1 MKLERRDR
9 DERRWSHRLLV
20 VLALVLTGIHLYLG
34 FVAPFVADSDASRF
48 IIISV
53 LFVSGIVVYFTSLWR
68 PIYYL
73 VGTALALYLGQL
85 WLLGGMQYFVIGSI
99 TGVVSTVFMVL
110 TFYLFYREEEFFA
123 D

>member
-9 DERRWSHRLLV
+9 DERRWLHRLLV

-34 FVAPFVADSDASRF
+34 FAAPFVADSDAARF
-48 IIISV
+48 IVIAV

-85 WLLGGMQYFVIGSI
+85 WLLGGMQYFLIGAI
-99 TGVVSTVFMVL
+99 TGVVSTAFMVL